1 MLIIGG
7 LTNKNPVK
15 QLKYL
20 AELCEKQNDEE
31 RYFVHAH
38 PDNEVTVELD
48 VMADLRRR
56 EGVEH
61 VPAEQCRVPW
71 KCFSRSTTGWKGTT
85 LRAAGW
91 LSNSQCIA
99 RNLRNPTS
107 EEVDGPGG
115 ERLQNNAQRAP
126 ANDTWTG
133 PKLCDELQALILRG
147 GLREQLADRGWLNN
161 FTVGASCEEEP
172 VTWTAED
179 YEGIR
184 DNGTGLTM
192 ILQGS
197 WRRGM
202 KS

>member
-1 MLIIGG
+1 M
-7 LTNKNPVK
+7 K

-20 AELCEKQNDEE
+20 VDLYEKQNDEG

-38 PDNEVTVELD
+38 PNNEVAVELD

-71 KCFSRSTTGWKGTT
+71 KCFSRSTTSWKGTT

-99 RNLRNPTS
+99 RNSRSPTS
-107 EEVDGPGG
+107 DSGVDGPGG

-126 ANDTWTG
+126 ATDTWT
-133 PKLCDELQALILRG
+133 
-147 GLREQLADRGWLNN
+147 
-161 FTVGASCEEEP
+161 
-172 VTWTAED
+172 
-179 YEGIR
+179 
-184 DNGTGLTM
+184 
-192 ILQGS
+192 
-197 WRRGM
+197 
-202 KS
+202 